1 MKKRNTITNSVWLL
15 SLLFCIPIPLNSLP
29 DFDFNVV
36 TSDAIESWLCLDT
49 GEVESFCVDI
59 ENSFRSPESISI
71 AQLTI
76 SCSDNNDDTFA
87 AAVAVEVEWNAPPA
101 GEDILVQLN
110 GASQTISVS
119 TGASSPQ
126 TVNFNLPFS
135 DDCSVFPYDVTASF
149 TTTTNCGDTTSI
161 VSLIPCPNT
170 NTCTGA
176 SDEIGGNVYEDANLD
191 GVNND
196 SGGGFEAMKV
206 YIYGCDVSGASV
218 VVDSTFTDA
227 NGDYHFTGL
236 TNGDAYRVEFVFP
249 CYYDFL
255 ASAFNGT
262 GSNTSVQFVTAPSCS
277 VDLGVANPVDYC
289 ESDPGLIAPC
299 FISGDPL
306 GGGTIA
312 SADILASFRYSSE
325 GGPTVSPYTGAPY
338 HPVPAENTGTVWGL
352 AYQRSSQS
360 LFTTAMLK
368 RHAGLG
374 ALGTGGIYKITGDLL
389 SNSTTT
395 TPFIDLNTII
405 SGTTGT
411 DPRTISN
418 DLPADGGVSYDS
430 LALGLV
436 GKIAL
441 GDIDI
446 SDDEKTLWVISL
458 ADRTLYSVFID
469 NPAQVPTSGDVTAY
483 PIPNPNCSNGDYRPW
498 AVKYHQGKVYIGVV
512 CSAETSQNAADLHAT
527 VYTLDTNTGTFST
540 IFDFPLDY
548 TRQDNWEPWT
558 STFTWVQSYT
568 RHPQPILSDIE
579 FDEDGSMILGFMDRL
594 GHQTGYLNYSEDS
607 TDNTRYNGESEGDL
621 LRVYFSNG
629 AYELENNGT
638 TSNSPVGKLGG
649 NNNQG
654 PGGGEFY
661 WWDMAPP
668 SGDPNAGS
676 VFEITVGGLAL
687 LPGTG
692 EVVVSA
698 ADLFRGNSGGI
709 AFYNNTSGGAGKRY
723 EIFYSVDAPNT
734 FGKAGGIGD
743 VELLCEAPPI
753 EIGNYVWNDSNN
765 DGIQDACE
773 LPLAGVE
780 VSLFDNTGTILAAV
794 TTDANG
800 QYYFSSNTPGLDTI
814 LANTTYYIVAGTGGQ
829 FVNGV
834 IQDSLALTVDNT
846 GMGANPDLND
856 SDATIATG
864 LGLGFDNL
872 PYVEITTGSSGHS
885 DHKVDFGFSAS
896 CVPPTVGISVNP
908 PSGCEGGTISLI
920 GSGSGTPLWT
930 GPNGFTS
937 SSLIINLANIIVS
950 QSGDY
955 QLLLD
960 NNGCKDSMTVN
971 ITIDPSPTANA
982 GTDVE
987 MCGTGGVQL
996 NASGGT
1002 TYAWTPTTGLSNS
1015 SISNPIA
1022 TPSNTTLYNVT
1033 VGNAAGCE
1041 STDQVLVTVGASE
1054 ICHPISITIKSG
1066 NTN

>member
-1 MKKRNTITNSVWLL
+1 MKKTRTIANSVLL
-15 SLLFCIPIPLNSLP
+15 FSFLFCISIPLKSLSSFDLSLINSSKVEALLC
-29 DFDFNVV
+29 
-36 TSDAIESWLCLDT
+36 SDDGAMEERCIDILDT
-49 GEVESFCVDI
+49 KL
-59 ENSFRSPESISI
+59 SPATISI

-76 SCSDNNDDTFA
+76 SCSDNNDGTFA
-87 AAVAVEVEWNAPPA
+87 ATIAAEVEWNTPPA

-126 TVNFNLPFS
+126 TINFNLPFS
-135 DDCSVFPYDVTASF
+135 DDCTVYPYEVTANFS
-149 TTTTNCGDTTSI
+149 TTTSCGDTTAI
-161 VSLIPCPNT
+161 VSLSPCPNT

-176 SDEIGGNVYEDANLD
+176 SDELGGNVYQDSNLD
-191 GVNND
+191 GIDND
-196 SGGGFEAMKV
+196 SGGGLEGMKV
-206 YIYGCDVSGASV
+206 YIYGCDVNGSSV
-218 VVDSTFTDA
+218 VVDSTFTDS

-236 TNGDAYRVEFVFP
+236 TNGEAYRIEFVFP
-249 CYYDFL
+249 CYYDYL
-255 ASAFNGT
+255 AAAFNGS
-262 GSNTSVQFVTAPSCS
+262 GSNTSVQFATAPSCTIN
-277 VDLGVANPVDYC
+277 LGVANPVNYC
-289 ESDPGLIAPC
+289 ETNPGLIAPC

-306 GGGTIA
+306 GGGT
-312 SADILASFRYSSE
+312 SANSDILASFRYSSE

-338 HPVPAENTGTVWGL
+338 HPVPAVNTGTVWGL
-352 AYQRSSQS
+352 AYQRSSET

-374 ALGTGGIYKITGDLL
+374 TLGTGGIYKITGDLL
-389 SNSTTT
+389 SNATTT

-418 DLPADGGVSYDS
+418 DLPADGGASYDS

-446 SDDEKTLWVISL
+446 SDDEQTLWVVNL
-458 ADRTLYSVFID
+458 ADRTLYSIFVG

-498 AVKYHQGKVYIGVV
+498 AVKCHQGKIYIGVV

-527 VYTLDTNTGTFST
+527 VYVLDANTGNFANV
-540 IFDFPLDY
+540 FDFPLDY
-548 TRQDNWEPWT
+548 TRHDNWEPWT
-558 STFTWVQSYT
+558 STFTWVQNYT
-568 RHPQPILSDIE
+568 RHPQAILSDIE

-594 GHQTGYLNYSEDS
+594 GHQTGYLNYSEDP
-607 TDNTRYNGESEGDL
+607 TDTNRYNGESEGDII
-621 LRVYFSNG
+621 RVYFSNG
-629 AYELENNGT
+629 AFELENNGT
-638 TSNSPVGKLGG
+638 TSNSPVGKLGP

-661 WWDMAPP
+661 WWDMAAPT
-668 SGDPNAGS
+668 GDPNGGA

-709 AFYNNTSGGAGKRY
+709 AFLDNTSGGAGKRY

-773 LPLAGVE
+773 TPLSGIE
-780 VSLFDNTGTILAAV
+780 VSLFDNSGTILAAV

-800 QYYFSSNTPGLDTI
+800 QYYFSSTTPGIDTI
-814 LANTTYYIVAGTGGQ
+814 LANTNYYIVVGTGGQ
-829 FVNGV
+829 FVNGF

-846 GMGANPDLND
+846 GMGAYSDLND
-856 SDATIATG
+856 SDGTIATG
-864 LGLGFDNL
+864 LGLGFDGL
-872 PYVEITTGSSGHS
+872 PYVELTTGSSGHS
-885 DHKVDFGFSAS
+885 DHKVDFGFSAF
-896 CVPPTVGISVNP
+896 CTPPTVGITVNP
-908 PSGCEGGTISLI
+908 PSPTCAGETISLA
-920 GSGSGTPLWT
+920 GSGTGTPYWT

-937 SSLIINLANIIVS
+937 SSLLLNLTNTTVA
-950 QSGDY
+950 QTGDY
-955 QLLLD
+955 QLLVD
-960 NNGCKDSMTVN
+960 NNGCQDSMTVS
-971 ITIDPSPTANA
+971 IVVSPAPTADA

-996 NASGGT
+996 NASGGS
-1002 TYAWTPTTGLSNS
+1002 TYLWSPTTGLSNPA
-1015 SISNPIA
+1015 ISNPLA
-1022 TPSNTTLYNVT
+1022 NPSNTTLYNVT
-1033 VGNAAGCE
+1033 VSNAAGCE
-1041 STDQVLVTVGASE
+1041 ANDQVRITVGASE
-1054 ICHPISITIKSG
+1054 ICHPVSVTK